1 MSRQGKLPAPVMN
14 VNDSVTKTK
23 FDNFYAS
30 RESVT
35 DAIKRSTDCMIGG
48 KLVVILGYGE
58 VGKGCAAAFQ
68 VYSLHVQPLFRFT
81 IYTC

>member
-1 MSRQGKLPAPVMN
+1 MRVSSLVPAQNDKLYQMSRQGKLPAPVMN

-35 DAIKRSTDCMIGG
+35 DAIKRYCFHGNAVS
-48 KLVVILGYGE
+48 LVTTE
-58 VGKGCAAAFQ
+58 K
-68 VYSLHVQPLFRFT
+68 S
-81 IYTC
+81 